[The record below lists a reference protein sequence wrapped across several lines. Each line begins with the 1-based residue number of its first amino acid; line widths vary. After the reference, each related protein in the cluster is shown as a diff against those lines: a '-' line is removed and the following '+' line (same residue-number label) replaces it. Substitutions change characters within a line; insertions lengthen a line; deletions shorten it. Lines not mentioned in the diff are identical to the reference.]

1 MAWKFDVIETNNPV
15 KIIMDEIAHQLLL
28 NCKLKSRIRTENLI
42 TIQEENKFLDMC
54 LGISELKIF
63 GD

>member
-42 TIQEENKFLDMC
+42 TI
-54 LGISELKIF
+54 
-63 GD
+63 